1 MSGLNGDSPRILQNF
16 IGGEYVDS
24 IQTPCKY
31 IPVTT
36 PHTGEVIAQCP
47 ISTAKDVEKAVE
59 AAKEAYKSWR
69 YYHIFY
75 IIFVKLISH
84 FVSLYYSA
92 RTVKDRVQTLFRFH
106 NLLHTHIDEL
116 ADLIVLEHGKN
127 KAEVYKDI
135 SFLDHNYFN

>member
-1 MSGLNGDSPRILQNF
+1 MSGLNGESSRILQNF

-47 ISTAKDVEKAVE
+47 ISTAEDVEKAVE

-69 YYHIFY
+69 YYHIFH
-75 IIFVKLISH
+75 IIL
-84 FVSLYYSA
+84 
-92 RTVKDRVQTLFRFH
+92 
-106 NLLHTHIDEL
+106 DEL
-116 ADLIVLEHGKN
+116 ITSFLCFCFIVLEQSKIAFKLYSVFITCYTHILTN
-127 KAEVYKDI
+127 WLI
-135 SFLDHNYFN
+135 